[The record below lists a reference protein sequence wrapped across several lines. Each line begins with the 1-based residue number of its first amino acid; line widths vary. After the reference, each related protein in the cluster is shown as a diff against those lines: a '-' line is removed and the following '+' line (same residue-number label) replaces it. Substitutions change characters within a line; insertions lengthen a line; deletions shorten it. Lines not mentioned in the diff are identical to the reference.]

1 MFTPKTRLIILI
13 GCLILGGI
21 SFYQDKIYAL
31 IVVVL
36 IAVTNVYGYFRQ
48 GTVYLAFKTLK
59 KGNYEEAMQQ
69 LELTRYVKL
78 LSKTQ
83 KSYYYFVRGFIN
95 MAKGL
100 LNEANEDF
108 KLSIEKG
115 LRLSNDRAL
124 AWSNLASINHRQ
136 KNKVKA
142 RECLSEAKKH
152 KAKRNVKDEIER
164 LEVAID

>member
-13 GCLILGGI
+13 GCLILGSI
-21 SFYQDKIYAL
+21 SFYQGKIYAVIL
-31 IVVVL
+31 AAL
-36 IAVTNVYGYFRQ
+36 FAMTNVYGYFRQ

-59 KGNYEEAMQQ
+59 KGDYEKAMEQ
-69 LELTRYVKL
+69 LELTRFIKL

-108 KLSIEKG
+108 KLSIDKG

-136 KNKVKA
+136 RNKVKA
-142 RECLSEAKKH
+142 RECLAEAKKH
-152 KAKRNVKDEIER
+152 KAKKNVKDEIER
-164 LEVAID
+164 LEAAIN